1 MKGRDTFTTEE
12 SIEIKKRLDEMI
24 ILGRYSTT
32 DLRIGLRSTY
42 QFYISDFSRTKKA
55 FRSEEFDLLVEK
67 GLIKIV
73 DK

>member
-1 MKGRDTFTTEE
+1 MKGKDTFTTEE
-12 SIEIKKRLDEMI
+12 SIEIKKRLEEMI
-24 ILGRYSTT
+24 ELGRYTTT
-32 DLRIGLRSTY
+32 DLRIVLRTTY

-73 DK
+73 D